1 MHPDR
6 QIIPSVAPA
15 VGEWPMKC
23 AVLIFA
29 AGFLA
34 CLLVLAAPGLTE
46 MAYVASWM
54 ACRVLT
60 SGTCL

>member
-1 MHPDR
+1 
-6 QIIPSVAPA
+6 
-15 VGEWPMKC
+15 MKC

-34 CLLVLAAPGLTE
+34 CLLVLATPGITE

-54 ACRVLT
+54 ACRALT